1 MSPSNEPACDINI
14 KALFFRYFEDPSLD
28 NRSIGNATDYCP
40 GIDVHHSSGVFNRAF
55 YLLANTEGWDIYS
68 AFLTFVE
75 ANRLVY
81 YSPIKRIQDLP
92 DDGANPK
99 PGDLNLLFGR
109 YISQDLMKMKEIGP
123 AFLLPPPPPDPPM
136 SEHTDFSGRVLFLL
150 IKIYGMNSLS
160 RNYVVQ
166 LILTLPGWNTIR

>member
-81 YSPIKRIQDLP
+81 YTPIKRIQDLP

-109 YISQDLMKMKEIGP
+109 YISQNLMKMKEIGP
-123 AFLLPPPPPDPPM
+123 AFLPPPPIRQWVNTLTSVEEFCFFWSKFMEWTHYPEIM
-136 SEHTDFSGRVLFLL
+136 LF
-150 IKIYGMNSLS
+150 N
-160 RNYVVQ
+160 
-166 LILTLPGWNTIR
+166 

>member
-14 KALFFRYFEDPSLD
+14 TALFFRYFEDPFRD
-28 NRSIGNATDYCP
+28 NRSIGNAADYCP
-40 GIDVHHSSGVFNRAF
+40 GIDVHHSSGVFNMAF

-81 YSPIKRIQDLP
+81 YIPTKWIQDFRDEAKGL
-92 DDGANPK
+92 DV
-99 PGDLNLLFGR
+99 NLLFDR
-109 YISQDLMKMKEIGP
+109 YVFQNLMKMKEIRP
-123 AFLLPPPPPDPPM
+123 AFLPPPLDPPM

-160 RNYVVQ
+160 RHYVVQ
-166 LILTLPGWNTIR
+166 LILK